1 MARAKKTET
10 KKTTT
15 KKATKKVVDDF
26 PVDDMINDL
35 KGSLITEN
43 SEQIGYKKKPR
54 AKTKPKPIETVVEEN
69 AIEEESNDNSNV
81 EVIED
86 FKEESNDNN
95 NEEIITESANEET
108 ELEPL
113 KENDKPEEIVS
124 EQIQN
129 ETDKEPKRNIL
140 KTRQIVTNHKWMG
153 QIIDF

>member
-15 KKATKKVVDDF
+15 KKTTKKVVDDF

-54 AKTKPKPIETVVEEN
+54 AKTKSKPIETVVEEN

-86 FKEESNDNN
+86 FKEE
-95 NEEIITESANEET
+95 IITESANEET

-113 KENDKPEEIVS
+113 QKNDKPEEVVS

-129 ETDKEPKRNIL
+129 ETDKEPKRNVL

>member
-69 AIEEESNDNSNV
+69 
-81 EVIED
+81 
-86 FKEESNDNN
+86 NN
-95 NEEIITESANEET
+95 FET
-108 ELEPL
+108 ELLEKSVNTDGNIDAVETVNVDEIVKATTEEL
-113 KENDKPEEIVS
+113 KEEIEKEVVEEPVV
-124 EQIQN
+124 EVK
-129 ETDKEPKRNIL
+129 KEKESFL
-140 KTRQIVTNHKWMG
+140 KKTRQIVTNHKWMG